1 MTAADLHRTCDVH
14 LGELAPGA
22 AADLIFV
29 DYHPFTPL
37 HAGNLPWHILFG
49 FEASMVTTTI
59 VNGRLL
65 MHERQLL
72 TLDEKAIAA
81 EARALAPAL
90 WQRYTVFAN
99 AALN

>member
-1 MTAADLHRTCDVH
+1 
-14 LGELAPGA
+14 
-22 AADLIFV
+22 
-29 DYHPFTPL
+29 
-37 HAGNLPWHILFG
+37 
-49 FEASMVTTTI
+49 MVTTTI

-65 MHERQLL
+65 MHQRQLL

-90 WQRYTVFAN
+90 WQRYTVLAN